1 MISCWEP
8 SSPCS
13 AWAPRPGVP
22 PGAAATSQPPPPR
35 PKRCCGGSARTW
47 WNREETNGNPQGLGF
62 FRFSRFFS
70 HETVRFFVS
79 MKPSW
84 GFPYGTIGE
93 HLDATKNLVWPVKP
107 LGFSI
112 EKHGG
117 FNRISNT
124 QNEETSG
131 KIIGKNHQQIGFHHE
146 ASMKATWRATERL
159 QPWRSVSNKNIESR
173 LEHGTGIRIFVV
185 QTIVVESWCWLHHFS
200 SLQLHKVAMVPS
212 HVCPVKPYLWN
223 PLFHSQLLLKAIKFA
238 FLAL

>member
-146 ASMKATWRATERL
+146 ASMKSYELFLMRGYTQKKSGFFYWETTTMKKCLQQKYRVEARAWNWDPDFCGPNNCGWIL
-159 QPWRSVSNKNIESR
+159 MLAASLLESP
-173 LEHGTGIRIFVV
+173 T
-185 QTIVVESWCWLHHFS
+185 
-200 SLQLHKVAMVPS
+200 P
-212 HVCPVKPYLWN
+212 
-223 PLFHSQLLLKAIKFA
+223 
-238 FLAL
+238 